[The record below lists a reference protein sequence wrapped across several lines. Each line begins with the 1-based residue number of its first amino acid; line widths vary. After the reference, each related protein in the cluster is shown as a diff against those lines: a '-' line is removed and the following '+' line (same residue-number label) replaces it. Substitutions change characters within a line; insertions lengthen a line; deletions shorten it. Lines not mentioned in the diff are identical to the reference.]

1 MKSNYQNVLKLF
13 KEPYSV
19 ESKVFF
25 FFFPRQFFLSSAFE
39 FYISVAVTGG
49 NSSLLHPRT
58 VELGRAFLS
67 GLWLC
72 LHNLTLIVVAAD
84 ITTGDRG
91 LC

>member
-67 GLWLC
+67 GLRLC